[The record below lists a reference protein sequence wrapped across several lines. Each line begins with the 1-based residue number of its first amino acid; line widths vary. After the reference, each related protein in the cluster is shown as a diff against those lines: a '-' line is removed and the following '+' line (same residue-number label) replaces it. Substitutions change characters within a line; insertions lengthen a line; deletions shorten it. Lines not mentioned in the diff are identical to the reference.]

1 MLSLLLRGALLYYGV
16 HKSHTCQN
24 NHTNAMF
31 YFQCDLVNT
40 SLLLIM
46 IVAKSLNICVVL
58 KIITQQS
65 PVFHHSNMSPYI
77 YILYVIM
84 RTTTMSKLHSKHHH
98 LLPLMEK
105 AHWQPVFL
113 TLSEIHKLMM
123 RKNLFY

>member
-1 MLSLLLRGALLYYGV
+1 MLSLLLRGALLNYGV
-16 HKSHTCQN
+16 QKSHTCQN

-40 SLLLIM
+40 SLLIIM

-77 YILYVIM
+77 YIIC
-84 RTTTMSKLHSKHHH
+84 HHADYNNVQIAFQASPPSTIDGESS
-98 LLPLMEK
+98 LATGILD
-105 AHWQPVFL
+105 
-113 TLSEIHKLMM
+113 II
-123 RKNLFY
+123 